1 LKYFSTGNRAR
12 TSAGTSNLVAN
23 GRRTERVQW
32 MTQADI
38 DRYANFEP
46 NPWPKV
52 SEILRAA

>member
-1 LKYFSTGNRAR
+1 MWDLRPG
-12 TSAGTSNLVAN
+12 VAAWYEHI
-23 GRRTERVQW
+23 RQRPSFATAVEQW